1 MDASPTAGSACALG
15 GVKLRLMQKA
25 FWKTTI
31 PSLLYLA
38 MALACLIRWGAS
50 DPWSRVDVFS
60 GGYLLLRLVGSVH
73 SIFFNRRVFSS
84 EETRREWWATASDPG
99 WIKWV
104 VLLMAADLIVFLD
117 YGHWRLTPALER
129 PWLQG
134 LGLGLYVLAAVWQMW
149 TDAYLASYFARE
161 PASAP
166 IEKGPFRHVRHPRY
180 AGAIAGKLAFALVFA
195 SGFGWLLALAWAL
208 LLTRKVEIE
217 EAHLRKRFG
226 AEYEAYT
233 QKTSRLLPGIY

>member
-1 MDASPTAGSACALG
+1 M
-15 GVKLRLMQKA
+15 RKA

-31 PSLLYLA
+31 PSLLYLVLT
-38 MALACLIRWGAS
+38 LACLIHWDAS
-50 DPWSRVDVFS
+50 DPWSRVDIFS

-73 SIFFNRRVFSS
+73 SIVFNRKVFGS
-84 EETRREWWATASDPG
+84 EETRREWWALTSDPG
-99 WIKWV
+99 GIKWV
-104 VLLMAADLIVFLD
+104 VLLMAADLAVFLD
-117 YGHWRLTPALER
+117 YGHWHLTPALER
-129 PWLQG
+129 ASLQS
-134 LGLGLYVLAAVWQMW
+134 LGLGLYVLAAAWQMW

-161 PASAP
+161 QPASGP

-208 LLTRKVEIE
+208 LLTRKVDIE
-217 EAHLRKRFG
+217 EAHLRKLFG
-226 AEYEAYT
+226 AEYEAYA